1 MQCLKVDLI
10 LSYKNYCEEIWGKI
24 RELEN
29 GLKLADVEG

>member
-10 LSYKNYCEEIWGKI
+10 LSNKNNYEEIWEKI

-29 GLKLADVEG
+29 GLNLADVGG